1 MRKELSKGPDQ
12 IVDAPLYLIFLVNNI
27 LLEEGAVGLL
37 VRFKCVLSNL
47 GCTIIIASVIDR
59 YMNESAS
66 HSLLIDI
73 LKVFENLEKIGVVV

>member
-12 IVDAPLYLIFLVNNI
+12 VVNAPLYLIFLVNNI
-27 LLEEGAVGLL
+27 LLEEGAVGLF